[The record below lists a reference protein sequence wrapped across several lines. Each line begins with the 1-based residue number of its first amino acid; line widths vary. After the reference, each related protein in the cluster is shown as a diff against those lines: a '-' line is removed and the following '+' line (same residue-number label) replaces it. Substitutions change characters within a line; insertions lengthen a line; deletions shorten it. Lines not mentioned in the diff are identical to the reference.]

1 MWEMKRTIYG
11 IIMMLTV
18 SMGAMAQG
26 EVKLSLQQC
35 RERALA
41 HNEELQKDN
50 LEIQRAELDRKN
62 ALSARLPQIDGSLM
76 GITTKDQ
83 DMMGMTLQMRAFYL
97 AGITLSQPLYTGGK
111 ITTGSKLA
119 QVDVDVARLQQQK
132 TRAELL
138 CDVDKAWYSLINV
151 QQKIVMLE
159 TYKHQLEVV
168 TGQIRQTV
176 EAEMA
181 IGNDALRVETKL
193 SEIDYQL
200 QKARNG
206 ETLCRL
212 ALCDIIGE
220 DLNTPIALAD
230 TTVRVVAPEAL
241 DENIGG
247 RPELGMLRKSVEANK
262 QQEKMARADMLPTVA
277 LAGGYS
283 YYGGMKMK
291 GAAQGPDGNYYPFE
305 YKMNSSM
312 PMVALVVKVP
322 IFHWGKEQ
330 RNVKKTRLAT
340 QQAELTL
347 LRTTR
352 QLGIEVRQA
361 VQNVTD
367 GYRMTETAQKAQ
379 QQADENL
386 RVMKSRYDNGI
397 TTLTDLLDAESQW
410 QSAHSN
416 LIEAQ
421 TQYCISL
428 AEYRRVTAKF

>member
-1 MWEMKRTIYG
+1 MKKLIYC
-11 IIMMLTV
+11 ILMMLTIC
-18 SMGAMAQG
+18 SAATAQDG
-26 EVKLSLQQC
+26 MKLTLQQC
-35 RERALA
+35 RQRALA
-41 HNEELQKDN
+41 HNEELQKGD

-76 GITTKDQ
+76 GMTTKDQ

-97 AGITLSQPLYTGGK
+97 AGITVAQPLYTGGK
-111 ITTGSKLA
+111 ITTGGKLA
-119 QVDVDVARLQQQK
+119 QVGVDVARLQQQK
-132 TRAELL
+132 SRAELL

-151 QQKIVMLE
+151 RQKIVMLE
-159 TYKHQLEVV
+159 TYRHQLEVV
-168 TGQIRQTV
+168 TKQIKQAV
-176 EAEMA
+176 EAEMT

-212 ALCDIIGE
+212 ALCDIIGA
-220 DLNTPIALAD
+220 DLDTPIALAD
-230 TTVRVVAPEAL
+230 TTVRVMAPEAL

-247 RPELGMLRKSVEANK
+247 RPELGLLRKNVEASRL
-262 QQEKMARADMLPTVA
+262 QEKMARADMLPTVA

-283 YYGGMKMK
+283 YYGGIKMK
-291 GAAQGPDGNYYPFE
+291 GATQGPDGNYYPFE
-305 YKMNSSM
+305 YKMNSGM

-330 RNVKKTRLAT
+330 RTVKKARLAT

-347 LRTTR
+347 QRTTR
-352 QLGIEVRQA
+352 QLGIEARQA

-386 RVMKSRYDNGI
+386 RVMKSRYDNGMA
-397 TTLTDLLDAESQW
+397 TLTDLLDTESQW

-421 TQYCISL
+421 TQYCINL
-428 AEYRRVTAKF
+428 AEYRRVTAKLFV